1 MAQANEKVVLSKQP
15 RNNPVAGFKRD
26 YTGNKKAAAPT
37 KDVVRNEYTSMF
49 ENFRD
54 ELDKHHDRRQNIGKV
69 SRDVTVLSKKM

>member
-1 MAQANEKVVLSKQP
+1 MAQANEKVILSKA
-15 RNNPVAGFKRD
+15 RNTPVAGFKRD
-26 YTGNKKAAAPT
+26 YTGNKKVVPA
-37 KDVVRNEYTSMF
+37 KDLVRNEYTSMF